1 MVRVYSALRK
11 TIEFR
16 KSKNQ
21 GKGIITMSENPNSLS
36 DSPLSDPENFG
47 IPPQPVAS
55 PDSSMPE
62 LIHSKVPFRPW
73 LGESFVFA
81 KRYFLRLFVLSLVVA
96 TLSFVGALRV
106 PESESSPQSCQTGAL
121 AEGESPAEFEAEE
134 PAAPTEEES
143 GVPDASVSEG
153 DTVEETA
160 TEETEAVEESD
171 EGGSETAITETSDV
185 RGVCGSCGPRFS
197 RCFPSSMFWLFLVVA
212 SLVSWMIM
220 RWAIYTAR
228 SDDASWKNLSL
239 GSLKT
244 VVKLFALSF
253 IIGCLVGGGFLLVGG
268 LWVWTALERPDTA
281 LQFETVISSLVAVI
295 LFLGLV
301 FMSLRFS
308 ISVPIILDRDY
319 GPLRALKTSY
329 KFMRSNVW
337 TLVVGIIFYY
347 LFSVILTFVVIVPMC
362 ASLYGGGSASAD
374 PELLSRTISSTKDW
388 PFALQSVSAVLNAF
402 LGVGWISLFVIF
414 YLMATGQRRLGA
426 WPRDVEVA
434 DGSADDQTPQA

>member
-1 MVRVYSALRK
+1 M
-11 TIEFR
+11 
-16 KSKNQ
+16 
-21 GKGIITMSENPNSLS
+21 
-36 DSPLSDPENFG
+36 
-47 IPPQPVAS
+47 
-55 PDSSMPE
+55 
-62 LIHSKVPFRPW
+62 
-73 LGESFVFA
+73 
-81 KRYFLRLFVLSLVVA
+81 FVLSLVVA
-96 TLSFVGALRV
+96 TLSFVSALGCPDRA
-106 PESESSPQSCQTGAL
+106 PHNPAKPGAL

-253 IIGCLVGGGFLLVGG
+253 IIGREVG
-268 LWVWTALERPDTA
+268 ERFA
-281 LQFETVISSLVAVI
+281 GRSS
-295 LFLGLV
+295 GCGRHW
-301 FMSLRFS
+301 SGPTPRFS
-308 ISVPIILDRDY
+308 
-319 GPLRALKTSY
+319 
-329 KFMRSNVW
+329 
-337 TLVVGIIFYY
+337 
-347 LFSVILTFVVIVPMC
+347 
-362 ASLYGGGSASAD
+362 
-374 PELLSRTISSTKDW
+374 SR
-388 PFALQSVSAVLNAF
+388 
-402 LGVGWISLFVIF
+402 
-414 YLMATGQRRLGA
+414 R
-426 WPRDVEVA
+426 
-434 DGSADDQTPQA
+434 